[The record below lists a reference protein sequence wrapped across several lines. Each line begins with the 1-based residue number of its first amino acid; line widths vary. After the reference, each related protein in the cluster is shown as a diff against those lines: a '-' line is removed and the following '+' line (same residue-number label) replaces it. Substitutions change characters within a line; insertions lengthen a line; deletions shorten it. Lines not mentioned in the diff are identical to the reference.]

1 MTQYGETYKFSASQ
15 HIKAIHETVGE
26 EFIDAAIINT
36 TLPPHELI
44 EKYMRENSQPVT
56 ADVPEIVDMGIT
68 VYAKDLIEA
77 GDYVRH
83 NPEKLTAVLLE
94 VMEKARV

>member
-1 MTQYGETYKFSASQ
+1 
-15 HIKAIHETVGE
+15 
-26 EFIDAAIINT
+26 
-36 TLPPHELI
+36 
-44 EKYMRENSQPVT
+44 MRENSQPVT